1 MGHSSEIIILLEGT
15 GMSSLR
21 SEAGQEPLTPLLL
34 FTFPGYPRSDR
45 HPPPVP
51 IMMSD
56 NERCSAESEIMNKEV
71 V

>member
-15 GMSSLR
+15 GLSSLR
-21 SEAGQEPLTPLLL
+21 SRAGQAPLFIL
-34 FTFPGYPRSDR
+34 PGYPPSDH
-45 HPPPVP
+45 HPSHPSPVL

-56 NERCSAESEIMNKEV
+56 NERCSAESEYMNKEV